1 MTYNTDMGTNQLTT
15 LKKIALL
22 AHPQIDTAL
31 DEASRLAAFLKAQGL
46 TAIAGNLNDENLR
59 QEVIEQEFDLV
70 VTLGGDGTVLRAGH
84 LCAPK
89 NIPILPVNLGSLG
102 FLIELSPEDWS
113 KAVQRLL
120 AGDFW
125 VENRMMLRARIWRE
139 EQCLDEFDVLNDV
152 VVARGMYLRPVHLRV
167 SLDGQA
173 VTTYVADALVV
184 STPTGSTAYAL
195 AAGGPILPPELRNIL
210 IVPVAPHLSIDR
222 GIVLAEGATVSIT
235 VLSDHGSVVSGDGQ
249 EPIELQQG
257 DRVEVRASENVTRL
271 VRFQEVDYFYRNLVT
286 LMDQNP
292 SAGDH

>member
-1 MTYNTDMGTNQLTT
+1 M
-15 LKKIALL
+15 
-22 AHPQIDTAL
+22 
-31 DEASRLAAFLKAQGL
+31 
-46 TAIAGNLNDENLR
+46 
-59 QEVIEQEFDLV
+59 IEQEFDLV